1 MVPCLRMDIF
11 GQSMYASSGGK
22 NTRKSIEVTR
32 PSMNRTSMYEEAG
45 PATIIRD
52 ADGQEFLVQPVRESV
67 DVQMATQPSS
77 GSQQYHHLSRGG
89 GPPIDND
96 QEGLENFA
104 SPFANNARLVESLN
118 QMTLVSG
125 DGVET
130 EMTASKGALT
140 ESDESRYP
148 STSSAGTVGQMYL
161 HSIRSSCPVNVEYRD
176 NLLDHSKWAP
186 PSRRKDALSTSG
198 GLSSDVGARKTRMS
212 NSSAQADDDSYGD
225 TWEIRINELEFGK
238 RVGIGA
244 YGEVYQGSYRHTDVA
259 IKVLLEQDLPD
270 KMIQSFKKEVFILK
284 KLRHPNIVQF
294 MGACTQSPNLCI
306 VSEYMA
312 KGSLF
317 KLLHGKSNHQ
327 ERAELTLGQK
337 LKMACDVAVGMHYL
351 HTSSPP
357 IIHGDLKS
365 PNLLLDA
372 NYTVK
377 VCDFG
382 LSRIKTA
389 TKLSV
394 GSKMGT
400 PEWTAPEVLQSSTNS
415 EASDVYSFGVVLWEI
430 FTGQIPWEDTN
441 AMQVVL
447 LVGFH
452 NKRLDI
458 PTDIPQAIQ
467 DLIQE
472 CFGPADERPSFG
484 DIIPRLRQE
493 IDLPR

>member
-1 MVPCLRMDIF
+1 
-11 GQSMYASSGGK
+11 
-22 NTRKSIEVTR
+22 
-32 PSMNRTSMYEEAG
+32 
-45 PATIIRD
+45 
-52 ADGQEFLVQPVRESV
+52 
-67 DVQMATQPSS
+67 
-77 GSQQYHHLSRGG
+77 
-89 GPPIDND
+89 
-96 QEGLENFA
+96 
-104 SPFANNARLVESLN
+104 
-118 QMTLVSG
+118 
-125 DGVET
+125 
-130 EMTASKGALT
+130 
-140 ESDESRYP
+140 
-148 STSSAGTVGQMYL
+148 
-161 HSIRSSCPVNVEYRD
+161 
-176 NLLDHSKWAP
+176 
-186 PSRRKDALSTSG
+186 
-198 GLSSDVGARKTRMS
+198 
-212 NSSAQADDDSYGD
+212 
-225 TWEIRINELEFGK
+225 
-238 RVGIGA
+238 
-244 YGEVYQGSYRHTDVA
+244 
-259 IKVLLEQDLPD
+259 
-270 KMIQSFKKEVFILK
+270 
-284 KLRHPNIVQF
+284 
-294 MGACTQSPNLCI
+294 
-306 VSEYMA
+306 MA

-458 PTDIPQAIQ
+458 PTDIPQTIQ